1 MHCCELYEFI
11 KPSKGLVKKVERDE
25 NVQCVNSVSG
35 IEKCILPRCIC
46 LPVVSQVD
54 SIRVEHGH
62 NLEDHVIS

>member
-11 KPSKGLVKKVERDE
+11 KPSKGAVKKVERDE
-25 NVQCVNSVSG
+25 NAVYDFRVWHR
-35 IEKCILPRCIC
+35 KRMLFHCIG

-62 NLEDHVIS
+62 DLEDHVIS